1 MSKPILYRNTYFYAG
16 LIMLLSLLGMTGC
29 SLFSPAPSLTG
40 TPIKIGVSISRKGD
54 FSADGKALQQGYQ
67 LWQNA
72 VNSRGGLLGRPVQ
85 FDFLSDDSSADQVTA
100 NYQKMISVSHD
111 DLVVGPFST
120 GLTIAASAV
129 VNQYKYAF
137 IEGAGV
143 APKVFQPQYNN
154 LFSVSLSATSY
165 LTSFVY
171 FILSL
176 PQAQRPKTIAYVSSD
191 DFFTEPQIDT
201 AKALLEASGERTVLY
216 KIFPADTT
224 TDYTPFAAQI
234 ITAQPDVVIL
244 GTDGQQDSVA
254 FMKTFEQ
261 QHFNPKA
268 IIATAGPDQ
277 GSQFSGP
284 LGGAHAAEGIFVPNG
299 GWYPTVTNYQND
311 QFVKDYLA
319 QYGGTAADISADTVE
334 AYSVGQVLEQAVAR
348 VHSIDNTQLIQEL
361 HADTFNTLQ
370 GPVKFA
376 DDGENTVAVAFLFQ
390 WQKGHLIVA
399 YPNYAAQENPEF
411 PKPAWP

>member
-16 LIMLLSLLGMTGC
+16 MIMLLSLLGMAGC

-85 FDFLSDDSSADQVTA
+85 FDFQSDDSSGDQVTA

-234 ITAQPDVVIL
+234 ISAQPDVVIL

-277 GSQFSGP
+277 GGQFSSP
-284 LGGAHAAEGIFVPNG
+284 LGGAHAVEGIFVPNG

-319 QYGGTAADISADTVE
+319 QYGGTASDISADTAE

-348 VHSIDNTQLIQEL
+348 VHSIDNTRLIQEL

-390 WQKGHLIVA
+390 WQNGQLIVA